1 MRYWGILSGTLSL
14 LLTASVIAA
23 GVQAWPQRPVTV
35 IVPFTAGGNT
45 DGIARMTGQRLS
57 EKIANEIATAI
68 KDPKF
73 KEQLIQYGVDPS
85 GNSPAEYKAM
95 LEKDIAIWAEAVG
108 VAGLKQN

>member
-1 MRYWGILSGTLSL
+1 MRYWGILSGTLGL

-23 GVQAWPQRPVTV
+23 GAQAWPQRPVTV

-73 KEQLIQYGVDPS
+73 KEQLIQYGVTHLGNVRPS
-85 GNSPAEYKAM
+85 IKPCSRKTLRFGRKLSALLA
-95 LEKDIAIWAEAVG
+95 
-108 VAGLKQN
+108 